1 MRFRLPFAL
10 LVLTLISGCVSS
22 GYFYVHPDAEP
33 NPTPPPPALEES
45 YRVIL
50 IGDTGSPATDGSDP
64 VLALLESRVM
74 RAGTNSATV
83 FLGDNLYPYGLHPVG
98 HPDREK
104 MEQKLDVQ
112 LAVFD
117 DYEGRV
123 FFVPGNHDWQHS
135 GPQGIAYVRRTEE
148 YVEAALDQGDSW
160 LPSNG
165 FPGPTAIELTDEITL
180 VAVDTQWWLHPY
192 ARPTGDTGEYVVR
205 ENGDMLVE
213 MEEVL
218 SRYEDTKIIVVG
230 HHPLKSSGRHAGV
243 FPPSEHL
250 FPLTHVTDGPLGYVP
265 LPGIGS
271 LALFY
276 NRIIGMSRQDV
287 AHPDYE
293 SMRRS
298 FLDLF
303 SDYEDLVY
311 AAGHEHNLQYY
322 TQVGREGLQHLL
334 VSGSGAYHE
343 YVRGGGDALFTA
355 AQQGFMEMVYYEDGS
370 VWMEAFTVDGGA
382 EAPIYRALISGVEK
396 ASAEDTPAERAL
408 SVRPTFVDSTVRVP
422 INTDYQG
429 GKLRR
434 AVIGD
439 VWRNAWTQP
448 IELSVFDLSTEQ
460 GGLEIISQGG
470 GLQTR
475 SLRLQKPGTDRQFV
489 LRSVDKFPAEML
501 PTALRYGIAVDVAE
515 EMTTAIHPFG
525 ALVAA
530 HLAESAGVYHTNPR
544 IVYLPDDP
552 MLGRYR
558 EDYANRVM
566 LFEER
571 PDEDWSDADFF
582 GNSENIIG
590 SNKLYQEI
598 EDDNDHRVDQHAFL
612 RARLLD
618 LLMGDWDRHRDQWRW
633 ASFEPYEL
641 DSTLTGDARTQ
652 GKIYRPIPRDRDW
665 AFNDRDGLAFRLS
678 RRFVDKTSGLQEDYG
693 KISSMTINGTLLDQR
708 FLNELSRDEWMGI
721 ANQMQADLSDEALM
735 AAVRTLPPEVYAD
748 DAEVI
753 YERLRGRRD
762 KLDRVALKFY
772 QARAKRVDIAGSHK
786 HERFEVRRRGDET
799 DVWML
804 KTKKDGEVVDT
815 VYHRVFRRGET
826 DEIRLYGFDGNDQFV
841 VRGNVSRGPTLRLI
855 GGSGDDVFDVQDRV
869 TGFQRSTIA
878 YDVEGTNGSLESQW
892 ELGPEARF
900 ESSERYPELSQTI
913 MPQKFDQATPILYF
927 ARTVDDGLFLG
938 GGYRI
943 VRQGFL
949 KEPYGSSQTIRA
961 NASVETGAIN
971 AIYNGHFT
979 NVIGPWGLEFDA
991 SYRSPLSNRNFFG
1004 YGNDVD
1010 IENPNDRI
1018 YRNRTTGAF
1027 FGMSG
1032 RRNLPGDSFVT
1043 FGPFAQHTNVN
1054 EEPGRFIL
1062 SPNAGIPSDDLEGQT
1077 HVGLRNSIHIDSQDN
1092 PAVPKRG
1099 FDIDLYAETL
1109 FGVNSSADDFVRLR
1123 GDFASYLTPFS
1134 ATWLT
1139 LAPRFGG
1146 QTILGDYPF
1155 WAASTLGAGPLR
1167 GYRSDRFAGR
1177 TSIYTNMEARAR
1189 ISRFS
1194 GYAGYG
1200 EWGVLGFLDSGR
1212 VFADDSSSRMWHT
1225 GYGGGVWLN
1234 ALDRVVLTAQVAASK
1249 EDRLFT
1255 FGVGWHH

>member
-1 MRFRLPFAL
+1 MRLRLSFAL
-10 LVLTLISGCVSS
+10 LVLTLMSGCASS
-22 GYFYVHPDAEP
+22 GYFYVHPDAESDP
-33 NPTPPPPALEES
+33 APPPPTIAES
-45 YRVIL
+45 YRVLL
-50 IGDTGSPATDGSDP
+50 IGDTGTPVVEGVDP
-64 VLALLESRVM
+64 VLALLEARTV
-74 RAGTNSATV
+74 RAGASSATV
-83 FLGDNLYPYGLHPVG
+83 FLGDNLYPIGLPPVG

-104 MEQKLDVQ
+104 MEKKLDVQ
-112 LAVFD
+112 LALFD
-117 DYEGRV
+117 GYEGRV

-135 GPQGIAYVRRTEE
+135 GPEGTAYVRRTEE
-148 YVEAALDQGDSW
+148 YVERVLDKGDSW
-160 LPSNG
+160 IPSNG
-165 FPGPTAIELTDEITL
+165 FPGPIAIELTDDITL

-192 ARPTGDTGEYVVR
+192 SKPTGDTGDYVVR
-205 ENGDMLVE
+205 DNGDMLVE

-218 SRYEDTKIIVVG
+218 SNYDDTRIVVVG

-243 FPPSEHL
+243 FPPKEHL

-265 LPGIGS
+265 LPGVGS

-293 SMRRS
+293 AMRRS

-303 SDYEDLVY
+303 SDYDGLVY

-334 VSGSGAYHE
+334 VSGSGSYHE
-343 YVRGGGDALFTA
+343 YARGGGDALFTA
-355 AQQGFMEMVYYEDGS
+355 AQQGMMELIYYEDKS
-370 VWMEAFTVDGGA
+370 VWLEVFTVDGGPD
-382 EAPIYRALISGVEK
+382 APIYRALVSGIE

-408 SVRPTFVDSTVRVP
+408 AERPTFADSTIRAP
-422 INTDYQG
+422 INTDYRG
-429 GKLRR
+429 GKIRR

-439 VWRNAWTQP
+439 VWRSAWTTP
-448 IELSVFDLSTEQ
+448 VELPVFDLSTEQ
-460 GGLEIISQGG
+460 GGLEIIKQGG

-489 LRSVDKFPAEML
+489 LRSVDKFPAAMM

-530 HLAESAGVYHTNPR
+530 DLAETVGVYHTNPR
-544 IVYLPDDP
+544 LVYLPDDP

-590 SNKLYQEI
+590 STKLFREI

-618 LLMGDWDRHRDQWRW
+618 LLIGDWDRHRDQWRW
-633 ASFEPYEL
+633 ASFEPFEL

-665 AFNDRDGLAFRLS
+665 ALNDRDGLAFRLS

-693 KISSMTINGTLLDQR
+693 KISSMTINGTQLDQR
-708 FLNELSRDEWMGI
+708 FLNELSRNEWIEI
-721 ANQMQADLSDEALM
+721 ANKMMADLTDEALM
-735 AAVRTLPPEVYAD
+735 QAVRTLPPEIYGD
-748 DAEVI
+748 DAEII
-753 YERLRGRRD
+753 YERLQGRRD
-762 KLDRVALKFY
+762 KLDRIARKFY
-772 QARAKRVDIAGSHK
+772 DTRAKRVDVAGSHK
-786 HERFEVRRRGDET
+786 HERFEITRRKGRT
-799 DVWML
+799 DVLML
-804 KTKKDGEVVDT
+804 KTKQDGEIVDT
-815 VYHRVFRRGET
+815 LYHRVFQTGET
-826 DEIRLYGFDGNDQFV
+826 DEIRLYGFDGDDQFI
-841 VRGNVSRGPTLRLI
+841 VRGDVSRGPRLRLI
-855 GGSGDDVFDVQDRV
+855 GGSGDDTFDLQDKV
-869 TGFQRSTIA
+869 TGFQRSTVA
-878 YDVEGTNGSLESQW
+878 YDVKGTNGGRESEW
-892 ELGPEARF
+892 RLGSEARF

-913 MPQKFDQATPILYF
+913 LPQRFDKTTPLLYF
-927 ARTVDDGLFLG
+927 ARNVDDGLFLG

-949 KEPYGSSQTIRA
+949 KEPYGSRQVIRA
-961 NASVETGAIN
+961 NASVETGAVN

-1004 YGNDVD
+1004 YGNAVD
-1010 IENPNDRI
+1010 IEEPNSRI

-1032 RRNLPGDSFVT
+1032 RRNLPGDSYIT
-1043 FGPFAQHTNVN
+1043 FGPFVQHTNVN
-1054 EEPGRFIL
+1054 EEQGRFIL
-1062 SPNAGIPSDDLEGQT
+1062 TPEAGIPAADLARQT
-1077 HVGLRNSIHIDSQDN
+1077 HVGFRNTVRIDSQDN

-1099 FDIDLYAETL
+1099 FDIELNAETL
-1109 FGVNSSADDFVRLR
+1109 LGINSDARDFVRLR
-1123 GDFASYLTPFS
+1123 GDFSSYLTPFS
-1134 ATWLT
+1134 TTWLT

-1146 QTILGDYPF
+1146 QTIVGDFPF

-1177 TSIYTNMEARAR
+1177 TSLYTNLEARVR
-1189 ISRFS
+1189 VSRFA

-1212 VFADDSSSRMWHT
+1212 VFADKLPSRTWHT
-1225 GYGGGVWLN
+1225 GYGGGLWLN
-1234 ALDRVVLTAQVAASK
+1234 ALDRVVVTAQVAASK

-1255 FGVGWHH
+1255 FGIGWHH